1 MKLLVDKDIEGLIVN
16 NVLQRSNNREPLK
29 IPECN
34 NGNFCVDYCI
44 LFDIISNMVYFVVH
58 FGSLLSFQN

>member
-29 IPECN
+29 IPEE
-34 NGNFCVDYCI
+34 I
-44 LFDIISNMVYFVVH
+44 E
-58 FGSLLSFQN
+58 